1 MPGYSFEAMTP
12 AGVIVRGQGVFASL
26 EALFEHLESKNHT
39 LISYKKNW
47 FAPSAVK
54 GGKIKRLV
62 MAEFLKN
69 LALLTRGGVHLRQ
82 AVEDM
87 ANSPGEPVM
96 QALLKR
102 ILEQLDQG
110 MMLSEAIEKE
120 KRFFPKIVMVLAA
133 IGEETGNLDKT
144 LEDAAEHIYR
154 VDDIIKS
161 TKRALTYPIF
171 VLVAMFGALAF
182 WLLYVLPQILTLFKS
197 LGLKTLPLATRILI
211 ASVDI
216 TQKWWP
222 VVPIFAAAL
231 FTVWLITK
239 KNKNV
244 KLLWDKFWMK
254 TPLIGTVM
262 TCSQLAFLF
271 EYLALLTS
279 SGIQIIRGLELME
292 QSLNNLVIS
301 NGVKGIREGVLA
313 GGSLSDGFQRM
324 QVFEPFILR
333 MVSVGEQTG
342 NMPDQ
347 LLILA
352 RHYSKKVNALV
363 EALSKT
369 LEPILIVFAGAIF
382 MVIALGLLGPIYDM
396 MGQIK

>member
-1 MPGYSFEAMTP
+1 MPAYSFEAMTQ
-12 AGVIVRGQGVFASL
+12 AGVIVRENGVFPSV
-26 EALFEHLESKNHT
+26 EALFEHLQQKGHT
-39 LISYKKNW
+39 LVSYKKQW
-47 FAPSAVK
+47 FAPTTVRH
-54 GGKIKRLV
+54 GRIKRV
-62 MAEFLKN
+62 VVAEFLKN

-82 AVEDM
+82 AVDDM
-87 ANSPGEPVM
+87 ANSPGEPAM
-96 QALLKR
+96 QAVLRR
-102 ILEQLDQG
+102 IVEQLDQG

-154 VDDIIKS
+154 VDEIIKS

-171 VLVAMFGALAF
+171 VLVAMMGALAF

-197 LGLKTLPLATRILI
+197 LGLKTLPLATRILM

-216 TQKWWP
+216 AQKWWP
-222 VVPIFAAAL
+222 VVPVFAVSL
-231 FTVWLITK
+231 FVVWLMTK
-239 KNKNV
+239 KNRRLKFG
-244 KLLWDKFWMK
+244 WDRFWMK
-254 TPLIGTVM
+254 TPLLGTVL
-262 TCSQLAFLF
+262 TYSQLAFLF
-271 EYLALLTS
+271 EYLSLLTA

-292 QSLNNLVIS
+292 QSLSNLVIA
-301 NGVKGIREGVLA
+301 NGVRGIRDGVLA

-352 RHYSKKVNALV
+352 KHYSKKVNVLV

-382 MVIALGLLGPIYDM
+382 VVIALGLLGPIYDM